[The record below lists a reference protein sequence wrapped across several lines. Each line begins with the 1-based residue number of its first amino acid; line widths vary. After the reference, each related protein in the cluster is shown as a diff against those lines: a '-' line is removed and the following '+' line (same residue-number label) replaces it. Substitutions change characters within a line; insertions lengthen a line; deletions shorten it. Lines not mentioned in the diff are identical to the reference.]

1 MKYLNKKMDSKDN
14 EIGKFEV
21 QLEKVIKER
30 DNVEVEFVGVFEK
43 LQYMESKWVGGED
56 VFKLVEVIYIMNQL

>member
-43 LQYMESKWVGGED
+43 LQYMELKWVGGED
-56 VFKLVEVIYIMNQL
+56 VFKLIEVIYIMNQL

>member
-43 LQYMESKWVGGED
+43 LQYMELKWVGGED